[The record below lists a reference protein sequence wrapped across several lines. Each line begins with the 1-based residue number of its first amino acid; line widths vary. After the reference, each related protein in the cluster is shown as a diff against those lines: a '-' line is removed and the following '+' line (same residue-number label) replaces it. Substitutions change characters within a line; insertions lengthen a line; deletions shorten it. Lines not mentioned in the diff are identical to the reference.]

1 MVNYYQPNATMAA
14 APPIETDRAHL
25 ILSVP
30 EDAIVYLSNQRMSL
44 AGASRTYFIPGLQAG
59 KQYRYPVKVEVVRA
73 GRIYRA
79 NTEPMIISGRQFNL
93 QFIDAVNQPQFV
105 TQN

>member
-1 MVNYYQPNATMAA
+1 MVNYYQPTAPVVAAT
-14 APPIETDRAHL
+14 PIETDRAHL

-30 EDAIVYLSNQRMSL
+30 ADAVVYLNNQRMSL
-44 AGASRTYFIPGLQAG
+44 EGASRTYFVPGLQAG

-73 GRIYRA
+73 GRMFRA
-79 NTEPMIISGRQFNL
+79 NTEPMIISGREFNL
-93 QFIDAVNQPQFV
+93 QFVDTANQPQFV